1 MKQLKYR
8 SAAFLLSNK
17 LDPNAIERVFRA
29 HPMVPSTCNYYR
41 RIKPNI

>member
-17 LDPNAIERVFRA
+17 LDPSAIERVFRSR
-29 HPMVPSTCNYYR
+29 P
-41 RIKPNI
+41 